1 LAGMYFGNGNVQPTR
16 LYMALNSLTAIRV
29 PAGTKNSRPVGFLR

>member
-16 LYMALNSLTAIRV
+16 LYMALIICSFTLHM
-29 PAGTKNSRPVGFLR
+29 GCY